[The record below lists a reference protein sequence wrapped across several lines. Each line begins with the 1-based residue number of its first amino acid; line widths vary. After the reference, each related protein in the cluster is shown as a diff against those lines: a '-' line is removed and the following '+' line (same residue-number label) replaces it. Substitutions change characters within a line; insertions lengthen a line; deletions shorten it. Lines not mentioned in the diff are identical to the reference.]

1 MDTPT
6 QSCRICGRPIDPC
19 LNPFGAHL
27 LCEPDAECM
36 HEICEVLYGE
46 PDNDYRL
53 PTCEHDVT
61 SGGRPASN
69 QRT

>member
-1 MDTPT
+1 MRNNTPT

-36 HEICEVLYGE
+36 HEICEVLYGD
-46 PDNDYRL
+46 PDNDYQL
-53 PTCEHDVT
+53 P
-61 SGGRPASN
+61 PAPP
-69 QRT
+69 RTA